1 MGNAIPG
8 ILLVI
13 YTPWTIGSRSTG
25 NRYAI
30 PQPIDRLIG
39 VPIGVVQ
46 GARDVWRYLLQ
57 DRGRRSSS
65 VLGA

>member
-1 MGNAIPG
+1 MDLFVQEIG
-8 ILLVI
+8 IDRQFHPPNSAGDKM
-13 YTPWTIGSRSTG
+13 Y
-25 NRYAI
+25 RYAI